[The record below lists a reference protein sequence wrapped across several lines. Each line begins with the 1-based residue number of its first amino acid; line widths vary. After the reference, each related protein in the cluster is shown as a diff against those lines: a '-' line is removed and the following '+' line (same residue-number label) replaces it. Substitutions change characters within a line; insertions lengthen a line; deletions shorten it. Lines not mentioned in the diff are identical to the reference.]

1 MDFSGINWLAVAAS
15 IVASFVIGFI
25 YYLPKVF
32 FNTWW
37 VALGKSLKEQ
47 PKPDPMIWVFTFL
60 ASAVEAVFLALLI
73 NTMGSSGLV
82 AGLTAGFMIWLGF
95 VAPTNLVNNLFAGR
109 KWVVFFIEAGNHLL
123 YLLAA
128 GAILA
133 SWPK

>member
-1 MDFSGINWLAVAAS
+1 MDFTTINWLAIAAS
-15 IVASFVIGFI
+15 VVASLVIGFI
-25 YYLPKVF
+25 YYHPKVF

-37 VALGKSLKEQ
+37 VAIGKSLKEQ
-47 PKPDPMIWVFTFL
+47 PNPNPMIWVFTIL
-60 ASAVEAVFLALLI
+60 ASAVEAVFVSLFLT
-73 NTMGSSGLV
+73 TMGSSGLV
-82 AGLTAGFMIWLGF
+82 AGLTAGFIIWLGF

-109 KWVVFFIEAGNHLL
+109 SAKVFFIEAGNHLL

>member
-1 MDFSGINWLAVAAS
+1 MDFSSINWLAVAAS
-15 IVASFVIGFI
+15 VVASMVIGYI

-37 VALGKSLKEQ
+37 VAIGKSLKEQ
-47 PKPDPMIWVFTFL
+47 PNPNPMIWVFTIL
-60 ASAVEAVFLALLI
+60 ASAVEAVFVSLFLT
-73 NTMGSSGLV
+73 TMGSTGLV
-82 AGLTAGFMIWLGF
+82 AGLTAGFIIWLGF

-109 KWVVFFIEAGNHLL
+109 PAKVFFIEAGNHLL
-123 YLLAA
+123 YLMAA